1 MFRITIYD
9 QSIPDSSCLSCWH
22 EDKAK
27 TTVHTKME
35 FARVREFLLGAYN
48 DLPNILVTGSLL
60 IGALTGYL
68 PLLWLSLGLIALDL
82 PVTYLLQLLM
92 NRFFPGNT
100 YLSVSSTRCGA
111 IPFIPTGGDPVP
123 VIDFMAP
130 TYWMSATIFF
140 AVFTGYNAI
149 QILFKASAKGAT
161 QQQINMRR
169 AYCFA
174 VLLIAVIFGA
184 IAGSRILSGCET
196 LAGGALGAL
205 VGGGLAIG
213 YWHLLDVCGSGLVPD
228 ILQIVA
234 NSAPGTSGPITP
246 VICAKPATYANVF

>member
-1 MFRITIYD
+1 
-9 QSIPDSSCLSCWH
+9 
-22 EDKAK
+22 
-27 TTVHTKME
+27 ME

-48 DLPNILVTGSLL
+48 DLPNIIVTGSLL
-60 IGALTGYL
+60 IGALTGYM
-68 PLLWLSLGLIALDL
+68 PLLWLSLGLIAFNL
-82 PVTYLLQLLM
+82 PITYLVQIAM
-92 NRFFPGNT
+92 DYFFRGNQ
-100 YLSVSSTRCGA
+100 YLSVSSSRCGA
-111 IPFIPTGGDPVP
+111 RPFIPTVGGTPQAP
-123 VIDFMAP
+123 IIDFIAP

-174 VLLIAVIFGA
+174 VLLIAVIFGC
-184 IAGSRILSGCET
+184 IAGARVLSGCET
-196 LAGGALGAL
+196 LAGGALGAGL
-205 VGGGLAIG
+205 GIGLAIA
-213 YWHLLDVCGSGLVPD
+213 YWHILDVCGSGLVPD

-234 NSAPGTSGPITP
+234 NSAPDSTGPITP